1 MMYEELKVSHG
12 SNSKKAINQVIERYP
27 KSAKVMLDW
36 YLKTKESDWANFAD
50 IRKVF
55 GPTDSVG
62 NGLYVFNVGGNK
74 YRLIARIIFRA
85 RTLYIRFI
93 GTHGEYDKVKL
104 SDL

>member
-1 MMYEELKVSHG
+1 MVII
-12 SNSKKAINQVIERYP
+12 SKRGINQFIEKYP
-27 KSAKVMLDW
+27 KSTRVMLEW

-55 GPTDSVG
+55 GATDSVG

-74 YRLIARIIFRA
+74 FRLIAKIIFRT
-85 RTLYIRFI
+85 RTVFIRFV
-93 GTHGEYDKVKL
+93 GTHKEYDKVIL